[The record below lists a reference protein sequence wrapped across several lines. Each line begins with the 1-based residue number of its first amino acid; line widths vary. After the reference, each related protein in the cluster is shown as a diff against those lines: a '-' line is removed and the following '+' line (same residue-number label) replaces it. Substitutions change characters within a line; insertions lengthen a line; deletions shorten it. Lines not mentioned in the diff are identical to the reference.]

1 MTCLFFCVE
10 ISLRP
15 FGFRQGRKEN
25 KKSYME
31 KSDPFLICHIVCNN
45 KKGGI
50 HMSNPMRTIKRNIN
64 RNRVTVK
71 TYHEPDECEVTEI
84 SLPIKRLNP
93 NVVEIEI
100 GYRPFTTFYD
110 DLSIVELFRNE
121 AIKETY
127 EEIIRQWICD
137 VKYFTE
143 FVMMLN
149 WKCEEWYNRGNIIR
163 AGLYQELHYEAMDK
177 ALEVFDEE
185 ELKYFWKTLD

>member
-1 MTCLFFCVE
+1 
-10 ISLRP
+10 
-15 FGFRQGRKEN
+15 
-25 KKSYME
+25 
-31 KSDPFLICHIVCNN
+31 
-45 KKGGI
+45 
-50 HMSNPMRTIKRNIN
+50 MSNSMRTIKRNIN
-64 RNRVTVK
+64 RNKVTVK
-71 TYHEPDECEVTEI
+71 TYNEPDRCEVTEI

-110 DLSIVELFRNE
+110 DLSIAELFGDE
-121 AIKETY
+121 AIVETY
-127 EEIIRQWICD
+127 EEIICQWICD

-149 WKCEEWYNRGNIIR
+149 WKCAEWYNDGNIIR
-163 AGLYQELHYEAMDK
+163 AGLYQELHHVAMDK